1 MEPPPT
7 ERPLTLRVWGNYR
20 ILTAT
25 GLDIAP
31 KGMKERGLIS
41 ILALS
46 RDQRRSRDYLQDKLW
61 STKEATQAQTSLRRA
76 LSNIRK
82 TDPALEDVICADR
95 ADVWLRPARWC
106 VETTRDPPDVE
117 LLENLRIRDPEFESW
132 CRDQQ
137 ARLVDSARAPTRQA
151 PYMTR
156 TEQAEPEPRFDIVMI
171 GAPASDKERFAREYL
186 ACILQRRLRELGPTT
201 ICEEPRPDAANADR
215 IELRSHIEGRN
226 WVVLLR
232 LVSGPL
238 RACHWSGHA
247 TLPFTMTAMQG
258 SDHLSTLVAQAF
270 AATLAVL
277 SSASSAPP
285 PPRLQL
291 QKASQLLFSGAPD
304 KIDRAETMLCTL
316 PDMGISRAW
325 RAFGRLTRAIE
336 FQEIDPDLAAEGLQ
350 LANDA
355 LTDPP
360 NATVSALAAIVAMKL
375 DGDIDFGFHLAQA
388 AIAVDD
394 QNPYALNAL
403 SQAHFFRGDFAE
415 GFEQARRAKLAAI
428 GLPNSY
434 YWDMQAC
441 LSALGVGQFEAA
453 IGYARESYLRWPRCR
468 PPLRYLVALHQLS
481 GDTET
486 AATYAAQLKRLEPS
500 FTLASLSDPAY
511 PVETLRRLGL
521 LQAAQTP

>member
-1 MEPPPT
+1 
-7 ERPLTLRVWGNYR
+7 
-20 ILTAT
+20 
-25 GLDIAP
+25 
-31 KGMKERGLIS
+31 MKERGLIS

-132 CRDQQ
+132 RRDQQ
-137 ARLVDSARAPTRQA
+137 ARLVDSARAPPRQA
-151 PYMTR
+151 PYMAPFMTAYMTR
-156 TEQAEPEPRFDIVMI
+156 AEQAEPERRFDIVMI

-201 ICEEPRPDAANADR
+201 ICEEPRLDATNAER

-226 WVVLLR
+226 LVVLLR
-232 LVSGPL
+232 LVGGHL

-247 TLPFTMTAMQG
+247 TLPFALTAMQA
-258 SDHLSTLVAQAF
+258 SDQLSTLVAQAF
-270 AATLAVL
+270 AASLAVL
-277 SSASSAPP
+277 RSASGAPSP
-285 PPRLQL
+285 PGLRLQT
-291 QKASQLLFSGAPD
+291 ASQLLFSGARD
-304 KIDRAETMLCTL
+304 KIDSAETMLCTL
-316 PDMGISRAW
+316 PDVGISRAW

-336 FQEIDPDLAAEGLQ
+336 FQQFDTDLAIEGLQ

-355 LTDPP
+355 LTDTP

-375 DGDIDFGFHLAQA
+375 DGDIDLGFHLAQS

-403 SQAHFFRGDFAE
+403 SQAHFFRGTFTE
-415 GFEQARRAKLAAI
+415 GFEQARRARLAAI
-428 GLPNSY
+428 GLPNNY

-441 LSALGVGQFEAA
+441 LSALGVGNIDAA
-453 IGYARESYLRWPRCR
+453 IGYARDSYLRWPRCR

-486 AATYAAQLKRLEPS
+486 AATYAEQLRRMEPD
-500 FTLASLSDPAY
+500 FTLRSLSDPAY

-521 LQAAQTP
+521 LEAVQTP